1 MTNKP
6 FVMSAEPSADK
17 SIMLA
22 EAAAMERLL
31 NAYLRETETFN
42 PTIDPDHPAWMGL
55 PASVREVIHEQGVPM
70 KIELKVT
77 GRTIWGAIRYLSSF
91 GHHRYGS
98 AFWVEEDV
106 KGEAICRRLQNAIE
120 MAGILLREMA
130 AHHAKSGDGDNR
142 VRLMLDQIHNSVRK
156 TEQYVRSRLQSDRS
170 LWDFTGEERMLAAEQ
185 SLIYGHPFHP
195 TPKSAEGFEPDD
207 LSRYAPEMGAS
218 FSLHYF
224 AVDPELVEETLL
236 GYSDETLFP
245 DPVLEAAKR
254 KLAPER
260 QHFKL
265 LPVHPW
271 QAQHV
276 KQWPPVQQLI
286 RTGQLIDLGE
296 QGNRVYPTSSVRTVW
311 DPTHAFIYKLPLNV
325 RITNFVRVNP
335 PEQVQRTVDAGRVL
349 ARLNEQI
356 PYAGFTVLLE
366 AGYRTLSLK
375 EATPE
380 ERKRLAESLAV
391 IFRENPLF
399 QSDEEFVQAAPTVV
413 AALLEQPPSAGEAPI
428 WEAVRLSAKMEQA
441 QPELSHVQK
450 WLKQYLKI
458 SLVPILWLFLE
469 HGVSMEAHVQNAMVT
484 IQDGWPVHFYVRD
497 LEGVSISRERVGKNL
512 LSDVADDSPALYSDR
527 EAWHRLKY
535 YVFVNHLGHL
545 IHTLAF
551 HSQGGEVSLWQTV
564 GEVLRDSG
572 LFAASERKPYLMD
585 LLEGKSLPAKA
596 NWISCFQKRGETPLY
611 VDIPN
616 PLASVRWN

>member
-1 MTNKP
+1 MT
-6 FVMSAEPSADK
+6 AEPSADK
-17 SIMLA
+17 IGMMA

-42 PTIDPDHPAWMGL
+42 PTINPDHPAWMGL
-55 PASVREVIHEQGVPM
+55 PLSVRETIQQQGMPM
-70 KIELKVT
+70 RIELKVT
-77 GRTIWGAIRYLSSF
+77 GGTIWGAVRYQSPF

-98 AFWVEEDV
+98 AFWVEEDM
-106 KGEAICRRLQNAIE
+106 KGGAKGRPIQNAIE
-120 MAGILLREMA
+120 MAGFLLREMA
-130 AHHAKSGDGDNR
+130 THHAGSGNADER
-142 VRLMLDQIHNSVRK
+142 IRMMLDQIRNSIRK
-156 TEQYVRSRLQSDRS
+156 TEQYVRSRLQRDRS
-170 LWDFTGEERMLAAEQ
+170 LWDFTGEDRMLAAEQ
-185 SLIYGHPFHP
+185 SLVYGHPFHP

-218 FSLHYF
+218 FALHYF
-224 AVDPELVEETLL
+224 AADPELVEEVFLR
-236 GYSDETLFP
+236 YADETLFP
-245 DPVLEAAKR
+245 DPVLQAAKR
-254 KLAPER
+254 KLGPER

-276 KQWPPVQQLI
+276 KQWPTVQQLI
-286 RTGQLIDLGE
+286 RSGQLVDLGE
-296 QGNRVYPTSSVRTVW
+296 LGNRVYPTSSVRTVW
-311 DPTHAFIYKLPLNV
+311 DPDHVFIFKLPLNV

-349 ARLNEQI
+349 ARLNGQI

-366 AGYRTLSLK
+366 DGYRTLSLK
-375 EATPE
+375 EAMPE
-380 ERKRLAESLAV
+380 MRKRLAESFAV
-391 IFRENPLF
+391 IFRENPMF
-399 QSDEEFVQAAPTVV
+399 HSGEKRTQAAPTVV
-413 AALLEQPPSAGEAPI
+413 AALLEQPPSAAEAPI
-428 WEAVRLSAKMEQA
+428 WEAVRLSAETEQVL
-441 QPELSHVQK
+441 PERSHVQK
-450 WLKQYLKI
+450 WLTQYLEI

-512 LSDVADDSPALYSDR
+512 LTDVAENSPALYSDH

-545 IHTLAF
+545 IHTLAY
-551 HSQGGEVSLWQTV
+551 HGQTDEVSLWRTV

-572 LFAASERKPYLMD
+572 LFASSERKPYLMD

-611 VDIPN
+611 VNIPN
-616 PLASVRWN
+616 PLASERWN

>member
-6 FVMSAEPSADK
+6 FVMTAEPSADK
-17 SIMLA
+17 SVVLA
-22 EAAAMERLL
+22 ETAAMERLL
-31 NAYLRETETFN
+31 NAYFRETETFN
-42 PTIDPDHPAWMGL
+42 PTINPDHPAWMGL
-55 PASVREVIHEQGVPM
+55 PSLVRETILEQGAPM
-70 KIELKVT
+70 RIELTVT
-77 GRTIWGAIRYLSSF
+77 GRTIWGAVRYLSPF

-98 AFWVEEDV
+98 AFWVEEV
-106 KGEAICRRLQNAIE
+106 KRGAKGRPIQNAIE
-120 MAGILLREMA
+120 MAGLLLLEMA
-130 AHHAKSGDGDNR
+130 AHHAKSGDGEVR
-142 VRLMLDQIHNSVRK
+142 VRLMLDQIHNSIRK
-156 TEQYVRSRLQSDRS
+156 TEQYVRTHLQRDRS
-170 LWDFTGEERMLAAEQ
+170 LWDFAGEERMLAAEQ

-218 FSLHYF
+218 FALHYF
-224 AVDPELVEETLL
+224 AADPELVEETLL
-236 GYSDETLFP
+236 RYSDETLFP
-245 DPVLEAAKR
+245 HAVLEAAKR

-271 QAQHV
+271 QAQQV
-276 KQWPPVQQLI
+276 KKWPPVQQLL
-286 RTGQLIDLGE
+286 RSGQLVDLGE
-296 QGNRVYPTSSVRTVW
+296 LGNRVYPTSSVRTVW
-311 DPTHAFIYKLPLNV
+311 DPAHAFIFKLPLHV
-325 RITNFVRVNP
+325 RITNFIRVNP
-335 PEQVQRTVDAGRVL
+335 PEQVRRSVDAGRVL
-349 ARLNEQI
+349 TRLNGQI

-375 EATPE
+375 QATPE
-380 ERKRLAESLAV
+380 ERKRLAESFAV
-391 IFRENPLF
+391 IFRENPMF
-399 QSDEEFVQAAPTVV
+399 HAGGKRIQAAPTVV
-413 AALLEQPPSAGEAPI
+413 AALLEQSPSAGEAPV
-428 WEAVRLSAKMEQA
+428 WEAIRLSAKTEQVL
-441 QPELSHVQK
+441 PEHSHVQK
-450 WLKQYLKI
+450 WLKRYLEI

-497 LEGVSISRERVGKNL
+497 LEGVSISRERAGKKL
-512 LSDVADDSPALYSDR
+512 LSGVAEDSPALYSDG

-545 IHTLAF
+545 IHTLAY
-551 HSQGGEVSLWQTV
+551 HSQADEVSLWRTV

-572 LFAASERKPYLMD
+572 LFAPTERKPYLMD

-616 PLASVRWN
+616 PLACVRWN